1 MASSDE
7 DDQGPCGGGGD
18 GGGLSVVELSFC
30 VFPSLKPAG
39 QAPSEQVDS
48 QVYVPWEAQAPPW
61 RRLAKFVRKKYMVGL
76 LARGRPAVAV
86 IQTNHAPEHPNRSS
100 QRSKDLLSWAAKELS
115 VVGAVRLVLRV
126 RVQGVGFTM
135 SQQADAA
142 EEMDAT
148 EAVHAFL
155 AEMGEDKSTADA
167 VIACFK
173 GAEFEPGSWL
183 PQLIGLRDE
192 AEEEDWTDGE
202 EAGEEGE
209 EGEEPQQLQEE
220 AAAEE
225 EAEEGSGSPLLE
237 FIQGVKAQAAI
248 DEAAKPKA
256 DDKPDPKETE
266 TEPELEPEPKNDGEA
281 AAAAAEAAAAAARE
295 QLRERAT
302 AATRV
307 MEEGRGL
314 GLATREE
321 LRDLLQRCHTAGAD
335 IVRASQ
341 KSPPERWEGW
351 EEMLWAAEPEAECE
365 PEEQPPPGM
374 SAKERKKWEKKQ
386 QKRLARAATGG

>member
-1 MASSDE
+1 MASSSEE

-39 QAPSEQVDS
+39 QAPSEQVDP

-266 TEPELEPEPKNDGEA
+266 TEPEPKNDGE
-281 AAAAAEAAAAAARE
+281 AAAAEAAAAAARE

-386 QKRLARAATGG
+386 QKRLARAATGS